1 MNRRHALQGMLWGTQ
16 LLALGPLAGCRG
28 RHPASPLAG
37 QGIRVDESFAGT
49 ISQLLERDD
58 LGLHKKLLAH
68 PALEAIHR
76 HQQLSGR
83 QHESNESLL
92 SQIIERA
99 RRERPTSR
107 VLDAWTG
114 RKERLIDFANASA
127 AYLPPEAR
135 FSGTVFLVMGY
146 DIGVAAPPDVV
157 LNVAHEHFQAAPSE
171 LGFYAT
177 HEAHHVGFFSRR
189 APPEL
194 RDLNEPER
202 LLAIIRYITQLEGMG
217 VHAAYPLRL
226 AQGSVGHDHDYQVY
240 VDASEARK
248 VALRYRELTTKL
260 DGRKTALSEEEVGE
274 ILTVMSSGDRIGYQ
288 FGALVASFLERT
300 SGRARLIESIAN
312 PRLFQIAATNL
323 LREFE
328 LVSASNR
335 FLEVSLGG
343 SSQARWD
350 QPNPPTLK
358 LSHEIAANERSAFH
372 TLTVHQYGV
381 Q

>member
-1 MNRRHALQGMLWGTQ
+1 MNRRQVLQGMMCRTQ
-16 LLALGPLAGCRG
+16 SLALVLLAGCQAG
-28 RHPASPLAG
+28 HPASPPLAG
-37 QGIRVDESFAGT
+37 QGIRVDESLART
-49 ISQLLERDD
+49 IFQLMERDD
-58 LGLHKKLLAH
+58 IGLHKKLLAH

-76 HQQLSGR
+76 HHQLSGR

-114 RKERLIDFANASA
+114 QKERLIDFAKA
-127 AYLPPEAR
+127 AAVYLPPEAR
-135 FSGTVFLVMGY
+135 FSGTLFLVMGY

-171 LGFYAT
+171 LGFYAA

-202 LLAIIRYITQLEGMG
+202 LLAIIRYMTQLEGMG

-226 AQGSVGHDHDYQVY
+226 AHGSVGADRDYRVY

-248 VALRYRELTTKL
+248 VASRYRELTTKL
-260 DGRKTALSEEEVGE
+260 DGRKTLLSKEEVGE
-274 ILTVMSSGDRIGYQ
+274 VLTAMSSGDRIGYQ

-300 SGRARLIESIAN
+300 SGRARLIASIAN
-312 PRLFQIAATNL
+312 PPLFQIAATNL
-323 LREFE
+323 LHEFE
-328 LVSASNR
+328 LVSASN
-335 FLEVSLGG
+335 
-343 SSQARWD
+343 SS
-350 QPNPPTLK
+350 
-358 LSHEIAANERSAFH
+358 S
-372 TLTVHQYGV
+372 
-381 Q
+381 